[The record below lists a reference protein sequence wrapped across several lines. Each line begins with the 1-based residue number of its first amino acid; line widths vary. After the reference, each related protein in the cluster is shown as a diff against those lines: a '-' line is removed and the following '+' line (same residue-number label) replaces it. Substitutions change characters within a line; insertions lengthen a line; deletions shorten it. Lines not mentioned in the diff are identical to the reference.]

1 MPLFGLGRE
10 KRSVGLDIGSGVL
23 KLAVV
28 DHGKDTPQLEQVA
41 LRPLPGSAI
50 VEGEVV
56 DPGLVADTIR
66 DLFAEVD
73 LETEHL
79 VISVGGRD
87 VIIKLIRMDRMDA
100 SDAREVI
107 RWEAEQHVPFDMD
120 NVQLDFQIT
129 DPEGE
134 GLQMKVL
141 LVAAKREL
149 VDNKLAL
156 VREAGLEPRIV
167 DVDAFGLYN
176 ALQVNYP
183 EAMQGICGLVNIG
196 HDTTTVNILDH
207 GVPVLTRDL
216 SFGTR
221 RLTQDL
227 QRERG
232 LTGEEAERV
241 LRGEGDEGELTGFLS
256 ERAQEVAR
264 GVDRASAF
272 LESQE
277 VGEGMSQLFL
287 CGGGVA
293 VPGLP
298 DALAEQMGLETR
310 VASAVEGIQVK
321 PDVVGSLESD
331 LEHVGPM
338 LMLATGLALR
348 RPA

>member
-1 MPLFGLGRE
+1 MPLFGLGRA

-28 DHGKDTPQLEQVA
+28 DHGKDEPQLEQAA

-66 DLFAEVD
+66 DLFAEVE

-107 RWEAEQHVPFDMD
+107 RWEAEQHVPFDME

-149 VDNKLAL
+149 VDNKIAL
-156 VREAGLEPRIV
+156 VREAGLEPKVV

-176 ALQVNYP
+176 ALEANYP
-183 EAMQGICGLVNIG
+183 EAMDGICGLVNIG
-196 HDTTTVNILDH
+196 HDSTTVNILDH

-232 LTGEEAERV
+232 LTGEQAEAV
-241 LRGEGDEGELTGFLS
+241 LRGEREEDLTGFLA
-256 ERAQEVAR
+256 ERAQEVAQ
-264 GVDRASAF
+264 GVERASAF
-272 LESQE
+272 LESRE
-277 VGEGMSQLFL
+277 VEEGMSRLYL

-298 DALAEQMGLETR
+298 AALAEQMGLESQ
-310 VASAVEGIQVK
+310 VASAVDGIQVK
-321 PDVVGSLESD
+321 PDAVASLDDSLD
-331 LEHVGPM
+331 DVGPM
-338 LMLATGLALR
+338 MMLATGLALR